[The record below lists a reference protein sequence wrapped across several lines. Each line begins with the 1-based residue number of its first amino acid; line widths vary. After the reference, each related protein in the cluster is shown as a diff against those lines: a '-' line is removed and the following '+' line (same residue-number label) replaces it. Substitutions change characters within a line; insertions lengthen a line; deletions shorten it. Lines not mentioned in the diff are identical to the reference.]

1 MSSVLNVVNINK
13 GKYSM
18 PSKNGFVMAWR
29 DMKKQPWYNNPDCV
43 AVFTHIMLSATSK
56 PFTFNRKG
64 AVCQLMPG
72 DFVTTY
78 EELGAQ
84 FNLDKSKVRRIIGKF
99 VKNGQ
104 VTKRI
109 IATNKIN
116 KGIIISL
123 TGWNKWQN
131 NSDLSDTWNDTQSDT
146 QSDTSRVANIKGS
159 KPYAD
164 TQADTL
170 PDTQADTVLNNK
182 VNNNKVINNKKSL
195 GAPRKKNNVS
205 LPSDFQVTKEMFDW
219 ARAEGVT
226 CNIKFE
232 TSQFIDHHTAKDS
245 KFANWKSAW
254 RTWMRNTLKFSNKP
268 KSTHST
274 KSALGPVG
282 QSVADTMAGMNFDE

>member
-1 MSSVLNVVNINK
+1 
-13 GKYSM
+13 
-18 PSKNGFVMAWR
+18 
-29 DMKKQPWYNNPDCV
+29 
-43 AVFTHIMLSATSK
+43 
-56 PFTFNRKG
+56 
-64 AVCQLMPG
+64 MPG